1 MTDDQG
7 LIVKPDEDPARD
19 LGFDWQ
25 GFTVFE
31 ILPVSMD
38 IDEAD
43 QPVEQGRKPKGLRV
57 PGETQ

>member
-7 LIVKPDEDPARD
+7 LIVKPDKDPARD

-31 ILPVSMD
+31 ILLISID
-38 IDEAD
+38 IDKGD
-43 QPVEQGRKPKGLRV
+43 LPVEQGRKPKG
-57 PGETQ
+57 